1 MKCNNRTLKNA
12 IAFSF
17 FLLCLFLLADQP
29 VSAQVS
35 LGMLDNRGV
44 ILNGEISV
52 EVITRSKRVDDEGQ
66 IVEKNQER
74 IAYSTATLHRMLST
88 NYHHLSKDPK
98 KLAQATEWNRNA
110 IIVPETRQDTNGKQL
125 APPPVQAARSF
136 ETWEL
141 CNNKLILTRKG
152 TVKGTL
158 TNFDVLGYIML
169 SPPGTPEE
177 IEQQNAM
184 LTKNTAAGQV
194 DEDEF
199 IPALLPVSNN
209 ELYLYTFSHVNFAGG
224 GYSHKNNISG
234 KASYYE
240 CSFEKWMDETTTP
253 NLSLPNQ
260 SSSIPSDV
268 KLKKS
273 KMEGRDIYRYQ
284 NPQVSGSGLEALMED
299 PSKPVVLNGTEYTY
313 SKIYDSEKGYTES
326 TTIIKV
332 TLTLQGKTPAVEA
345 IMSYPVAFESWLP
358 EAGANEKAPGNGIPV
373 SVRIEAKDK
382 PDDKAAYTASFKFE
396 LIDVSKE
403 KGICTNYPIN
413 GTDDFDLKINQE
425 LNANLTVP
433 ADGQSAESKS
443 GLQQTVVFISAYD
456 WGAYGK
462 LKVTAKLNNGQEV
475 VAYIEGDKEKKSL
488 RIPMDENENRVADA
502 WEKAK
507 GIFEKNLDPLWD
519 EDNQPANQHRN
530 GDGYTLY
537 EEYRGFKTLA
547 KNHVRTSP
555 LKKDLFVYDADG
567 LVKEYYE
574 PHNPAKL
581 ELHYVN
587 PTMMQYTGE
596 AKNPSNR
603 WVNFNSGTYRYAKQ
617 YALNV
622 RKWTSVKDGVLGSA
636 EGTYAVSEAAG
647 KEGEV
652 AKFIQWS
659 DELSG
664 YDFYHT
670 LEQPLKNIYI
680 VKISPSEIE
689 RFVRMIVGNQ
699 NQALRQQVFT
709 KMMISTVI
717 HEAGHAIGIRHHA
730 NDDPD
735 GLSLGVIDCAMRYT
749 IDDELRNPGQLRA
762 NYLYCKKGETWKR
775 SAQRTDKGGKTEYYF
790 EEEKSDNC
798 FGRIDIKSDP

>member
-1 MKCNNRTLKNA
+1 MKRNKRTLKNT

-17 FLLCLFLLADQP
+17 FLLCMFLLADQP
-29 VSAQVS
+29 VCAQVS

-44 ILNGEISV
+44 ILNGEIAV
-52 EVITRSKRVDDEGQ
+52 EQLSKMKRVDDEGQ
-66 IVEKNQER
+66 VVEKNQVR
-74 IAYSTATLHRMLST
+74 IAYSTATLHRLLST

-98 KLAQATEWNRNA
+98 KLAQATEWHRNA

-125 APPPVQAARSF
+125 APPPVQAASSF
-136 ETWEL
+136 ETWER

-152 TVKGTL
+152 TANGTL
-158 TNFDVLGYIML
+158 TNYDVLGYIML
-169 SPPGTPEE
+169 SSPGTPQE

-184 LTKNTAAGQV
+184 LAKSMAAGQEN
-194 DEDEF
+194 EDEF
-199 IPALLPVSNN
+199 IPALLPVSND

-234 KASYYE
+234 KVSYYE

-253 NLSLPNQ
+253 NLNLPNT
-260 SSSIPSDV
+260 SSNIPSDV

-284 NPQVSGSGLEALMED
+284 NPHVSRSGLESLIED
-299 PSKPVVLNGTEYTY
+299 PSKPVVLNGTEYAY
-313 SKIYDSEKGYTES
+313 SKIYDSEKGYTEY
-326 TTIIKV
+326 TTITKV
-332 TLTLQGKTPAVEA
+332 TLTLQGEKPEVDA
-345 IMSYPVAFESWLP
+345 IISYPVTFESWLP
-358 EAGANEKAPGNGIPV
+358 EAGGNEKTPGNGIPV

-382 PDDKAAYTASFKFE
+382 PNDKAAYTATFKFE
-396 LIDVSKE
+396 LVDVSKE
-403 KGICTNYPIN
+403 KGICTNYPLN
-413 GTDDFDLKINQE
+413 GTDDFDLKINPE
-425 LNANLTVP
+425 LNADLTVS

-443 GLQQTVVFISAYD
+443 GLQQTVVFISAHD

-462 LKVTAKLNNGQEV
+462 LKVTAKLSNGQEV
-475 VAYIEGDKEKKSL
+475 VAYIEGDKDKKSL

-519 EDNQPANQHRN
+519 EDNQPANQRRN

-581 ELHYVN
+581 ALHYVN

-603 WVNFNSGTYRYAKQ
+603 RVNFNSGTYQYAKQ

-622 RKWTSVKDGVLGSA
+622 RKWTSAKDGVYGLA
-636 EGTYAVSEAAG
+636 EDTHAVSEAAG

-659 DELSG
+659 DEISG
-664 YDFYHT
+664 YDYYRT
-670 LEQPLKNIYI
+670 LEQPLKDIYL

-689 RFVRMIVGNQ
+689 RFVRLMVGSQ
-699 NQALRQQVFT
+699 NQVLRQQVFT
-709 KMMISTVI
+709 KIITSTVI
-717 HEAGHAIGIRHHA
+717 HEVGHAIGIRHHA
-730 NDDPD
+730 NDDVK
-735 GLSLGVIDCAMRYT
+735 GLHLGVIDCAMRYT
-749 IDDELRNPGQLRA
+749 TDDELRNPGQLRA

-775 SAQRTDKGGKTEYYF
+775 AAQRTDTNGNTEYYF